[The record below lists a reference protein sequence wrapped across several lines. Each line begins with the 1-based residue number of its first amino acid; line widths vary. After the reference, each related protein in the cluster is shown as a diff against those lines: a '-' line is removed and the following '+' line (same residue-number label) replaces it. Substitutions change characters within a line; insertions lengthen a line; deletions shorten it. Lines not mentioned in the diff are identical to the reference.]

1 MARTYPLYPDLITDY
16 KFEHQLVTPYTVI
29 PVISDVITA
38 NNVLGLFC
46 ERQTVW
52 EIFEYSLIVIAFED
66 PYLRTRLV
74 VNFFGKICTYKFKY
88 LVSFALTEEEGI
100 LELQVSLTPVEDG
113 PLGEN

>member
-1 MARTYPLYPDLITDY
+1 MARTYPLYPDLIMDY
-16 KFEHQLVTPYTVI
+16 KFEHQLVTPRTVI

-38 NNVLGLFC
+38 DNVLGLFC

-52 EIFEYSLIVIAFED
+52 EIFEYSLIAIAFGD
-66 PYLRTRLV
+66 PYLRARLV

-88 LVSFALTEEEGI
+88 LVSFALTEGEGT